1 MIRRVKM
8 KLSDATLDVLKNFST
23 VNQNILVKEGSKLR
37 TMSTMK
43 NILGEANIG
52 EEFPKEFGIYDLN
65 EFLGVFSLAKD
76 AELVFENDSFLVVK
90 SGKTKI
96 KYFFSDPS
104 ILTTPPETFN
114 APDCDVSFAVT
125 RDILSSVLKSTA
137 VMQLPDVVF
146 SGVPG
151 ATIKITTTDL
161 KNTTSNEYTQEL
173 SENTTQEFKFHYK
186 VDNLKMIPGDYKVS
200 VSTEALVSNWKNS
213 HKDISYWIA
222 LEQPS
227 D

>member
-1 MIRRVKM
+1 M

-65 EFLGVFSLAKD
+65 EFLGVFSLTKD
-76 AELVFENDSFLVVK
+76 AELEFENDSFLVVK

-114 APDCDVSFAVT
+114 APDCDVSFPVSG
-125 RDILSSVLKSTA
+125 DILSSVLKASA

-151 ATIKITTTDL
+151 TVVKITTTDL
-161 KNTTSNEYTQEL
+161 KNTTSNEFTQEL

-186 VDNLKMIPGDYKVS
+186 VDNLKMIPGDYDVS